1 MEHNIILIKPDQEK
15 HEWFTESIQDDLV
28 QNSFE
33 IVAVASK
40 QLSETEFEKCFICKN
55 SEHLVYMTSGPITAL
70 LFKGCSAVSFGRNYK
85 YKIRKQHSTGKL
97 RNILHSTEPGNEF
110 TVQFGLFFPTL
121 NIDDHHQFADQGVVF
136 DCLDQGQ
143 SEELSK
149 LSSFNLIAS
158 DEEQAGSAQFRAI
171 SSLSNCRYVAVR
183 DALLPNVEILRFRRK
198 NACFSDNASEVKV
211 LLLKDLSNHPTLIK
225 FLKEKHKIQGVVC
238 CKPSFTLLETEML
251 RTATF
256 ENGLFCVGGSFGEK
270 ASGFI
275 RASQE
280 IAAQLDAAFDG
291 S

>member
-15 HEWFTESIQDDLV
+15 HECFAESIQDDLV
-28 QNSFE
+28 QNGFE
-33 IVAVASK
+33 IVAVASR
-40 QLSETEFEKCFICKN
+40 QLSEVEFKRCFICKN
-55 SEHLVYMTSGPITAL
+55 SEHLEYMTSGPTTAL
-70 LFKGCSAVSFGRNYK
+70 LFKGRSAVSFGRNYK
-85 YKIRKQHSTGKL
+85 YKVRKQHSTGKL

-110 TVQFGLFFPTL
+110 VVQFGLFFPTL

-136 DCLDQGQ
+136 GYLDQGL

-149 LSSFNLIAS
+149 LSNFNLIAA
-158 DEEQAGSAQFRAI
+158 DEEQAGLAQFRAI

-183 DALLPNVEILRFRRK
+183 DVLQPYAEILRFRRK
-198 NACFSDNASEVKV
+198 NACLSENASEVKV

-225 FLKEKHKIQGVVC
+225 SLKEKHKIQGVVC
-238 CKPSFTLLETEML
+238 YKPSFTLLETEML
-251 RTATF
+251 RTAIF
-256 ENGLFCVGGSFGEK
+256 ENGLFCVGGSFGEETP
-270 ASGFI
+270 GFI

>member
-40 QLSETEFEKCFICKN
+40 QLSEAEFKKCFICKN
-55 SEHLVYMTSGPITAL
+55 SEHLEYMTSGPTTAL
-70 LFKGCSAVSFGRNYK
+70 LFKGHSAVSFGRNYK
-85 YKIRKQHSTGKL
+85 YKVRKQYATGKL

-110 TVQFGLFFPTL
+110 VVQFELFFPTL
-121 NIDDHHQFADQGVVF
+121 NIDDHHQFTDQGVVF
-136 DCLDQGQ
+136 DCLDQRKL
-143 SEELSK
+143 EELSK
-149 LSSFNLIAS
+149 LSSFNLIAA
-158 DEEQAGSAQFRAI
+158 DEEQAGSAQFRVI
-171 SSLSNCRYVAVR
+171 SSLNNCRYVAVR
-183 DALLPNVEILRFRRK
+183 DALQPNAEILRFRRK
-198 NACFSDNASEVKV
+198 NACLSDNASEVKV

-225 FLKEKHKIQGVVC
+225 PLQEKHKFQGVVC
-238 CKPSFTLLETEML
+238 YKPNFTLLETEML
-251 RTATF
+251 RTAIF

-270 ASGFI
+270 TPGFI